1 MCGGSVRAVQM
12 DLDKMQPLL
21 TGHRPGES
29 RELDTFSNYSTVEVQ
44 HRVEILIPFL
54 AKANER
60 KPHLLN
66 TATMPETSQ

>member
-1 MCGGSVRAVQM
+1 M
-12 DLDKMQPLL
+12 DLNRMQSLL
-21 TGHRPGES
+21 TGHRPGGS

-44 HRVEILIPFL
+44 HRVKILISFL

-66 TATMPETSQ
+66 TAIMPETSQ